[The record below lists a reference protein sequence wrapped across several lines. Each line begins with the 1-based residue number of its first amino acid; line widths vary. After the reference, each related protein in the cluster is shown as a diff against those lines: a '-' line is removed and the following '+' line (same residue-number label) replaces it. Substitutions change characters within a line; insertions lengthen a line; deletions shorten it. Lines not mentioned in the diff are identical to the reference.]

1 MGVKALFQRKDGS
14 LVDWLEVFSKERV
27 SKEYIEMLA
36 VAHSIDLI
44 ASMVAKA
51 EIQVFRRDKKAN
63 QITEQFDDLYWRL
76 NIQPNLNENGVYFK
90 YKLVCKLL
98 LEQKAIVVMNKIP
111 QKVPYL
117 YVADSYD
124 TDNQILYGK
133 TYKNITISDDEGNS
147 LAVKKTYKQEEIL
160 KFSFFNEE
168 MAKAVQN
175 YKNEIGKLLNVTS
188 KKYKKTNSE
197 KWRVK
202 NPGAQIMLKDLE
214 TGEDLNREK
223 YLKKITGGLLED
235 DDSIFMLPEQLNL
248 ENLNKDRTSN
258 LSDFK
263 DIVKEIGDSTARRF
277 KIPLD
282 IFYGSK
288 TEKSTGTND
297 FITFAIEPVF
307 ESLENGYTMGLIGEK
322 DWLIGERLLFNRF
335 TLQHKDIGD
344 LATGLDKL
352 RGMGYSHNDINRFLR
367 LPLVDEE
374 WANKHYITKNYGNME
389 GGETN
394 GEVS

>member
-1 MGVKALFQRKDGS
+1 MLFRS
-14 LVDWLEVFSKERV
+14 PS
-27 SKEYIEMLA
+27 
-36 VAHSIDLI
+36 I
-44 ASMVAKA
+44 AS
-51 EIQVFRRDKKAN
+51 FSCNYFWHKK
-63 QITEQFDDLYWRL
+63 TLLSF
-76 NIQPNLNENGVYFK
+76 YF
-90 YKLVCKLL
+90 L
-98 LEQKAIVVMNKIP
+98 II
-111 QKVPYL
+111 

-197 KWRVK
+197 KWRLR

-214 TGEDLNREK
+214 TGEDLNREE

-297 FITFAIEPVF
+297 FITFAIDPIF
-307 ESLENGYTMGLIGEK
+307 ESLENGYMMGLIGEK